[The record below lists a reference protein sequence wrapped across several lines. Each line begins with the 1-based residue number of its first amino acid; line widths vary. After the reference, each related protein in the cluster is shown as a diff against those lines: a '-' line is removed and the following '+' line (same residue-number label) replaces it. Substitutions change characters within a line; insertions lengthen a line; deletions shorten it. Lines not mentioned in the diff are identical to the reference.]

1 MNNKTKETFENQLN
15 KSDRILD
22 YIYYLS
28 QHQLL
33 QFEIAKSRDQDLAL
47 FSEVK
52 SHVQAY
58 NHILEIIDKTR
69 G

>member
-15 KSDRILD
+15 KSDHILD

-33 QFEIAKSRDQDLAL
+33 QFEIAKSHDQDLAL
-47 FSEVK
+47 ISEVE

-58 NHILEIIDKTR
+58 NHILEIIDQTR